1 MYIRKSALKM
11 LILSSGGLQ
20 NCDEVSAVQIHLNT
34 AECEQFIKI
43 RPNAHSLN
51 NYLRQ
56 LSLLIYV
63 ILLVFTIFYHK
74 FVYYCTKMTS
84 LPSLRG
90 EMIPLAGLLPDAVPS
105 GISFIK

>member
-1 MYIRKSALKM
+1 M

-20 NCDEVSAVQIHLNT
+20 ILQ
-34 AECEQFIKI
+34 I

-63 ILLVFTIFYHK
+63 ILLVFTVFYHK
-74 FVYYCTKMTS
+74 FVYYCTKMIS

-90 EMIPLAGLLPDAVPS
+90 EMIPQAGLLPDALPS

>member
-1 MYIRKSALKM
+1 M
-11 LILSSGGLQ
+11 LILSSGELQ

-43 RPNAHSLN
+43 RPNSHSLN
-51 NYLRQ
+51 REHPFAEQLLRQ

-63 ILLVFTIFYHK
+63 ILLVFTVFCHK
-74 FVYYCTKMTS
+74 FVYYCTEMIS

-90 EMIPLAGLLPDAVPS
+90 EMISQEGPPPDAVPS

>member
-1 MYIRKSALKM
+1 M

-90 EMIPLAGLLPDAVPS
+90 EMIPLAGLLPDAVLS
-105 GISFIK
+105 GISFFE